1 MDNKSGLMAQ
11 QNPIYNQMPGMPA
24 MQSNASNSNL
34 NNMNS
39 MNVNP
44 SPIAALFNPT
54 VPQYANSPSNLN
66 MKVPVASPSSHK
78 SPII

>member
-1 MDNKSGLMAQ
+1 MDNKSGLMTQ

-34 NNMNS
+34 NNMNNI
-39 MNVNP
+39 NVNP

-54 VPQYANSPSNLN
+54 PQYANSPSNLN